1 MIDCQDAMR
10 SRNIRSQR
18 VLQSA
23 SALSQRERCLGRF
36 HQVQELRTAACS
48 PKASY
53 TSACDPGL
61 LPSVPAGAPMCQSP
75 SLHGPGPRLAGHQFD
90 LHTGDLLRS
99 G

>member
-10 SRNIRSQR
+10 SPNIQSQR
-18 VLQSA
+18 LLQSE
-23 SALSQRERCLGRF
+23 SAFSQCERCLGRF

-48 PKASY
+48 PTASY

-75 SLHGPGPRLAGHQFD
+75 SPHGPEPRLAGHQFD
-90 LHTGDLLRS
+90 LQTGNLLRL